1 MPDLSRPR
9 ALVFAAAAGLVVA
22 LVPAA
27 DAAANEIPSQGHN
40 AGSHDHTLD
49 ASAYAVTYEPAEP
62 PAGHPIG
69 AVSGWTPPA
78 CWVAPVAKPEE
89 LKAEREA
96 VWAEGS
102 PGPDW
107 VAGQKDYY
115 VNGHPHKDFEIANS
129 GKGFWWDG
137 QVNPNRRGDPA
148 SLTCFK
154 ERDDWVPTGDR
165 PPAGP
170 VVTPEI
176 LAESAYDRVRIPDKV
191 VNLSPDALHTQTVNV
206 NIWAWL
212 DSADIPP
219 VSVTA
224 RLNSLGIWATTTA
237 TPVGLHLD
245 AGTPYAERFPASG
258 DCPIAEDGSVG
269 ERYQPRDG
277 NTVLPPCGLV
287 YRKSSD
293 GGTYTLTATIRW
305 RVTWKGSGGTGGRL
319 DDGVFDLPQQVTV
332 KEYQAVNR

>member
-1 MPDLSRPR
+1 MQALSRR
-9 ALVFAAAAGLVVA
+9 AVVLAPAAAMILLVAGAGEAVA
-22 LVPAA
+22 GR
-27 DAAANEIPSQGHN
+27 STTTSTGG
-40 AGSHDHTLD
+40 AGQHTID
-49 ASAYAVTYEPAEP
+49 ASAYAVSYEPATL
-62 PAGHPIG
+62 PAGHPVR

-89 LKAEREA
+89 LRAEREA

-102 PGPDW
+102 PGPEW

-115 VNGHPHKDFEIANS
+115 VDGHPHKDFESADS
-129 GKGFWWDG
+129 GKGLWWDG
-137 QVNPNRRGDPA
+137 QVNPNRIGDPA

-154 ERDDWVPTGDR
+154 ERDDWVLNGKR
-165 PPAGP
+165 PQAGP
-170 VVTPEI
+170 VVTPKI

-191 VNLSPDALHTQTVNV
+191 VTLSPDASHTQTVNS

-212 DSADIPP
+212 DRADIPP

-224 RLNSLGIWATTTA
+224 RLRSLGIWATTTA

-245 AGTPYAERFPASG
+245 AGTPYADRYPSSG
-258 DCPIAEDGSVG
+258 DCPMGTDGSVG
-269 ERYQPRDG
+269 EKYRTGDG

-293 GGTYTLTATIRW
+293 GGTFTLTATITW
-305 RVTWKGSGGTGGRL
+305 QVTWKGSGGTGGQL
-319 DDGVFDLPQQVTV
+319 DNGVFDLPQQVTV
-332 KEYQAVNR
+332 KEWQAVNR